1 MTSIRLVT
9 GADVADC
16 LEGLATLRLEIFR
29 EYPYLYAGSREEEL
43 AYLKRYAE
51 TPNVCVALAEQGG
64 EVIGAGT
71 GIPLSVEEARMQA
84 GFATAGPDT
93 SDIYYIG
100 EILLYPGYRNSRFG
114 SRLFGLLED
123 HARSLGPYRRLG
135 CATVERPD
143 DHPLRPSDYLPIE
156 RFLARHRFSPLA
168 GTPSSLAWRETD
180 GVVREHP
187 MRCWI
192 REPE

>member
-16 LEGLATLRLEIFR
+16 LDGLATLRLEIFR
-29 EYPYLYAGSREEEL
+29 EFPYLYAGDSEDER

-51 TPNVCVALAEQGG
+51 APDACVAMAEQGG
-64 EVIGAGT
+64 EIIGAGT
-71 GIPLSVEEARMQA
+71 GIPLCAEDSRMRA
-84 GFATAGPDT
+84 GFAGGGPDIA
-93 SDIYYIG
+93 DIFYIG
-100 EILLYPGYRNSRFG
+100 ELLLYPGYRNSRFG
-114 SRLFGLLED
+114 SRLFGLLEG

-135 CATVERPD
+135 CATVVRPD

-156 RFLARHRFSPLA
+156 RFLERHRFSPVP
-168 GTPSSLAWRETD
+168 GHPSSLAWRETD

-192 REPE
+192 RNSD